1 MSNNYTPHH
10 FEKNDILTAEALND
24 MDEQIDANSETLSEH
39 DQRIANNES
48 DLSAMS
54 SVLENKQA
62 KLVSGTNIKTINGE
76 SILAKGN
83 INICNKIS
91 FNGIS
96 SPVSANNSG
105 EIDITTGVTEIIEEN
120 ISGIVEEKVPG
131 IIKDYGFYKDKISL
145 KDSEEQVTFYA
156 QGGNIDTSDTYLN
169 KTDNTVEDEYKATM
183 QGADGIT
190 PDNLIYRFYAS
201 KPNTGNVT
209 AYTKHL
215 LKEIKCNTNNSNE
228 SAIFNNSIFTISN
241 IQTAFLFNIISKS
254 MGITSRISV
263 NCFNDNTDEDTDGT
277 ENRGKKIWDLTF
289 DSFNNAPFVNAL
301 GFEVE
306 IYTTDS
312 TTMPALTTTLGAH
325 NMNSANSILL
335 NNNPIFIANSDLKSQ
350 FTTEGAWNRAKL
362 IKAVDIN
369 NLDKLYELKKL
380 FDNKDIINDQLIGD
394 KSEKVELNG
403 IPYNTYR
410 IDMNSYGV
418 NTIGNVTIKLDIKQL
433 TDENQPLHLSGKQIS
448 SIKVN
453 LLVPKHMLLYNNTND
468 NHYSLPPNSPSYPEG
483 SYKVICK
490 YDYLISENI
499 SFSNSYSK
507 IYKDAVI
514 VKKGNTT
521 FVTSSTN
528 GGCTEIICNTP
539 DTDADG
545 NKLFNGLKIDSTGIY
560 ISNGDTH
567 YRAIEDYITSI
578 SN

>member
-1 MSNNYTPHH
+1 MSNNYTPHN
-10 FEKNDILTAEALND
+10 FEKNDILTAKALNEID
-24 MDEQIDANSETLSEH
+24 NQIAANSETLSEH

-62 KLVSGTNIKTINGE
+62 KLVSGTDIKTINGE
-76 SILAKGN
+76 SILDKGN

-131 IIKDYGFYKDKISL
+131 IIKDYGFDKDKILL
-145 KDSEEQVTFYA
+145 KDSKEQVTFYA

-183 QGADGIT
+183 QGAYGIAT
-190 PDNLIYRFYAS
+190 YNLIYRFDAS
-201 KPNTGNVT
+201 KPDTGDIT

-289 DSFNNAPFVNAL
+289 DNFNNSSFVNTL

-325 NMNSANSILL
+325 NMDLSENIFSKS
-335 NNNPIFIANSDLKSQ
+335 PIFIASSGLKSQ
-350 FTTEGAWNRAKL
+350 FTKEVAWNEAKL

-380 FDNKDIINDQLIGD
+380 FDNKDIITYDQIKD
-394 KSEKVELNG
+394 NKSEKVELNG

-410 IDMNSYGV
+410 IDMNSHGI
-418 NTIGNVTIKLDIKQL
+418 NSIGNVTIKLDIKQL

-453 LLVPKHMLLYNNTND
+453 LLVPKYMLLYNNTND
-468 NHYSLPPNSPSYPEG
+468 NHLSLNINTMPEG

-490 YDYLISENI
+490 YDYLISEH
-499 SFSNSYSK
+499 NSLSDSYNK

-521 FVTSSTN
+521 FVTSSNN

-539 DTDADG
+539 DIDADG

>member
-24 MDEQIDANSETLSEH
+24 MDKQIDANSETLSEH
-39 DQRIANNES
+39 DQRIAKNES

-62 KLVSGTNIKTINGE
+62 KLVSGTNIKTINEE
-76 SILAKGN
+76 SILDKGN

-96 SPVSANNSG
+96 SPVSVNNSG

-254 MGITSRISV
+254 MGGMSTVKTPI

-289 DSFNNAPFVNAL
+289 DNFNNSSVVNTL

-312 TTMPALTTTLGAH
+312 TTTPALIETLGAH
-325 NMNSANSILL
+325 NMDSSKNIFSKS
-335 NNNPIFIANSDLKSQ
+335 PIFIASSDLKSK
-350 FTTEGAWNRAKL
+350 FTDKDKWNGAKL

-380 FDNKDIINDQLIGD
+380 FDNKDIITDDQITDNKYG
-394 KSEKVELNG
+394 KVELNG

-410 IDMNSYGV
+410 IDMNKYGV
-418 NTIGNVTIKLDIKQL
+418 NSIGNVTIKLDINQL
-433 TDENQPLHLSGKQIS
+433 TDENQPLQLSGKQIS

-453 LLVPKHMLLYNNTND
+453 LLVPKYMLLYNNTND
-468 NHYSLPPNSPSYPEG
+468 NHFSLNINTIPEG
-483 SYKVICK
+483 SYKVMCK
-490 YDYLISENI
+490 YDYLISEHI

-539 DTDADG
+539 HIDADG